1 MPSLSCFAI
10 CAPGLEPY
18 ALQEL
23 RDLKLRPENAAPGD
37 GGVAFEGGLRA
48 LYQANL
54 HLRTASRVLIRVG
67 EFYAAA
73 FSELRKKAARL
84 PWEKYLRPGGPVLIR
99 VTCHK
104 SKLYH
109 SDAVAERIAGALEDR
124 LGASP
129 DRQRPSAEADDDA
142 PAAALIVARLDHDR
156 CTLSLDSSGALLHLR
171 GYRLATAK
179 APLRETLAA
188 GMLLAAGWDGQSP
201 LLDPFC
207 GSGTIAIE
215 AACLALRLAPGRNR
229 RFAFMNWPGFD
240 GGLWSA
246 VTAEAEAQ
254 RRTAAPAIAASDRDA
269 GAIAAARDNALRA
282 GAAEAIEFSHR
293 AVSDVVPPAGQG
305 WVVTNPPYGL
315 RLDNGHDLRNLY
327 ARFGRVL
334 GERCPGWHVALLTHD
349 ARLAHNTGLAFD
361 PGRAVALV
369 NGGVRVKLYRGEV
382 AGASAEPGGGPG

>member
-1 MPSLSCFAI
+1 MPSLSCFAV
-10 CAPGLEPY
+10 CAPALEPY
-18 ALQEL
+18 TLQEL
-23 RDLKLRPENAAPGD
+23 RDLNLRPDNAAPGD

-54 HLRTASRVLIRVG
+54 HLRTASRILIRVG

-84 PWEKYLRPGGPVLIR
+84 PWEKYLRPGGRVLIR

-129 DRQRPSAEADDDA
+129 VRQRPPAEAEDDA
-142 PAAALIVARLDHDR
+142 PTAALIVARLDHDR

-188 GMLLAAGWDGQSP
+188 GMLLAAGWDGQAP

-215 AACLALRLAPGRNR
+215 AACLALHLPPGRNR
-229 RFAFMNWPGFD
+229 RFAFMDWPGYD
-240 GGLWSA
+240 GSLWST
-246 VTAEAEAQ
+246 VTAEAEAR
-254 RRTAAPAIAASDRDA
+254 RRTTGPAIAASDRDA
-269 GAIAAARDNALRA
+269 GAIVAARDNALRA
-282 GAAEAIEFSHR
+282 GVADTIEFSNR
-293 AVSDVVPPAGQG
+293 AVSDLVPPAGPG

-315 RLDNGHDLRNLY
+315 RLDDGRDLRNLY
-327 ARFGRVL
+327 GRFGRVL
-334 GERCPGWHVALLTHD
+334 RDRCPGWQVALLTND

-361 PGRAVALV
+361 PGRTVALV
-369 NGGVRVKLYRGEV
+369 NGGVRVTMFRGEV
-382 AGASAEPGGGPG
+382 AAAVEPGAGPG